1 MPKTDPK
8 NEFDIIRSR
17 NFDIFEKLRGRIISN
32 FRFFGSV
39 FDTEKYGYKIF
50 PKFEIFGFFRNLVR
64 DQPFCTIRGMKE
76 CEILANGPVRD

>member
-1 MPKTDPK
+1 MQ
-8 NEFDIIRSR
+8 NWIQ
-17 NFDIFEKLRGRIISN
+17 NLRVEYLPENGKFWKKI
-32 FRFFGSV
+32 FFGSV

-64 DQPFCTIRGMKE
+64 DQLFCTIRGMKE

>member
-1 MPKTDPK
+1 MGYLPEKW
-8 NEFDIIRSR
+8 EFWKKKI
-17 NFDIFEKLRGRIISN
+17 
-32 FRFFGSV
+32 FFGSV

-50 PKFEIFGFFRNLVR
+50 LQFEIFGFFRNLVR